1 MFQKMHRNILILVL
15 FLFFFSSCGEYEKL
29 LKSGDVDAK
38 YKMGLKYYDEGNWT
52 RASTL
57 FEQIIPRLKGTDK
70 AEEID
75 YKFAMCYYNMKDYV
89 LAGHYFRTFV
99 ATYYSSSHAEE
110 ADFLSAYCYYK
121 LSPRPELDQSN
132 TLNAI
137 NAFTLFKNKFPNSSK
152 IEEADKMTQEMIN
165 KLVEKSF
172 INARLYYNLGKYK
185 AAIVAIKNS
194 ISDYPDSKYREEL
207 IYLKLRSSFLLAEG
221 SIRQKQEERY
231 QNTVDEY
238 YSFVDEFPDSKYKR
252 DAEKIYNEAT
262 GYLTKNQDK
271 SKKDKS

>member
-1 MFQKMHRNILILVL
+1 VL
-15 FLFFFSSCGEYEKL
+15 
-29 LKSGDVDAK
+29 D
-38 YKMGLKYYDEGNWT
+38 W
-52 RASTL
+52 
-57 FEQIIPRLKGTDK
+57 
-70 AEEID
+70 
-75 YKFAMCYYNMKDYV
+75 
-89 LAGHYFRTFV
+89 
-99 ATYYSSSHAEE
+99 SSSGLG
-110 ADFLSAYCYYK
+110 DNL
-121 LSPRPELDQSN
+121 ELDQSN